1 MLSSKFSSLKE
12 WTKLSTILTN
22 DSVIFVSKLVSNLAI
37 KLPQALVKFFMDI
50 SINPANV
57 LAILRDF
64 RALVSS
70 ALQLNLPLCKNVQ
83 SWEPF
88 GEDAVEEPEMQQEA
102 ETVAVA
108 QM

>member
-1 MLSSKFSSLKE
+1 
-12 WTKLSTILTN
+12 
-22 DSVIFVSKLVSNLAI
+22 
-37 KLPQALVKFFMDI
+37 MDI

-83 SWEPF
+83 SWESF
-88 GEDAVEEPEMQQEA
+88 GETEAFEEPEMQQEA
-102 ETVAVA
+102 ETIAVA